1 MNRRYTMDN
10 NKNNTMDNIE
20 DVPYIVFE
28 GEMAR
33 AERHIKR
40 LWTTL
45 RITLIVTALLIA
57 ACNIAWLIYLNQFDV
72 ESTDIQQDGQGVN
85 IVGDE
90 NGVDYNVPE
99 SSYSPQDTQKQES
112 NEETG

>member
-1 MNRRYTMDN
+1 MDN
-10 NKNNTMDNIE
+10 NKDNTMDNTMDNIK

-45 RITLIVTALLIA
+45 RITLIVTA
-57 ACNIAWLIYLNQFDV
+57 
-72 ESTDIQQDGQGVN
+72 
-85 IVGDE
+85 
-90 NGVDYNVPE
+90 
-99 SSYSPQDTQKQES
+99 
-112 NEETG
+112 

>member
-1 MNRRYTMDN
+1 MDN
-10 NKNNTMDNIE
+10 NKDIS
-20 DVPYIVFE
+20 YIVFE

-40 LWTTL
+40 LW
-45 RITLIVTALLIA
+45 ITLIITVLLFA
-57 ACNIAWLIYLNQFDV
+57 ACNIAWLIYINQFDV

-90 NGVDYNVPE
+90 NGVGYNVPE
-99 SSYSPQDTQKQES
+99 SSYSSQDAQEQES
-112 NEETG
+112 NKETG

>member
-10 NKNNTMDNIE
+10 NKDIS
-20 DVPYIVFE
+20 YIVFE

-40 LWTTL
+40 LW
-45 RITLIVTALLIA
+45 ITVIVTILLLA
-57 ACNIAWLIYLNQFDV
+57 ACNIAWLIYLNQFDL

-90 NGVDYNVPE
+90 NGVGYNVPE
-99 SSYSPQDTQKQES
+99 SSYSPQDAQEQES